1 MVDTKI
7 INRENHIGFLD
18 ALRGFLAFWVYY
30 GHLKMAS
37 IGREVFWGSPALA
50 VDGFMIL
57 SGFLMAYH
65 WARREKKFSTFWA
78 QTKDFYLRRFF
89 RIAPLYYLLVS
100 IEFLWQEELFYVKS
114 TVNKIITPAWAGIVV
129 NFDKPVARTIDFA
142 NIFSHYSFAFGLIP
156 KYANSNLIPD
166 WSISLEMQ
174 FYLIFPFIVLLITS
188 MGSFSVTFISLLA
201 AITTN
206 KFFGLYLDKGILWNF
221 PQPSFLLFKINFF
234 LAGMALA
241 YAYLSKDAKRRIAW
255 LFLVAI
261 SLYDA
266 STRVQIIAAALTFM
280 LMFDFDKNEFFN
292 RIGSWKVSK
301 FFGDTSY
308 SLYLLHLLIMYPIL
322 YFLFQQ
328 DWYFGLS
335 TYVRF
340 FVSLVIISP
349 VVYGLSYL
357 LHRIIEIPGI
367 LLGKKVAQRVNSHRS

>member
-1 MVDTKI
+1 MVDTEI

-100 IEFLWQEELFYVKS
+100 IEFLWQEELFSIKS
-114 TVNKIITPAWAGIVV
+114 AVNKIISPAWAGIVL
-129 NFDKPVARTIDFA
+129 NFDNPVARDIDFV
-142 NIFSHYSFAFGLIP
+142 NIFSHYSFVFGLIP

-174 FYLIFPFIVLLITS
+174 FYLIFPFIVLLITR
-188 MGSFSVTFISLLA
+188 MGSFSVTFLSLLA

-255 LFLVAI
+255 LVLVAI

-280 LMFDFDKNEFFN
+280 LMF
-292 RIGSWKVSK
+292 
-301 FFGDTSY
+301 FGDTSY

-322 YFLFQQ
+322 NILFQQ
-328 DWYFGLS
+328 DWYFELS

-349 VVYGLSYL
+349 IVYCLSYL
-357 LHRIIEIPGI
+357 LYRVIEMPGI
-367 LLGKKVAQRVNSHRS
+367 LLGKKVAQRVKSQRA

>member
-7 INRENHIGFLD
+7 IDRENHIGFLD
-18 ALRGFLAFWVYY
+18 ILRGFLAFWVYY

-37 IGREVFWGSPALA
+37 IGREVFLGTPALA

-78 QTKDFYLRRFF
+78 QVKDFYLRRFF

-100 IEFLWQEELFYVKS
+100 IEFLWQTKLFSMKNA
-114 TVNKIITPAWAGIVV
+114 VNKVVSPAWAGIVV
-129 NFDKPVARTIDFA
+129 NFDNPVVRDINLA
-142 NIFSHYSFAFGLIP
+142 NIISHYSFTFGLIP
-156 KYANSNLIPD
+156 RFANSNLIPD

-174 FYLIFPFIVLLITS
+174 FYLLFPFIVLLITRF
-188 MGSFSVTFISLLA
+188 GSFSVTFFSLLA
-201 AITTN
+201 AIATN

-221 PQPSFLLFKINFF
+221 PQPSFILFKINFF

-280 LMFDFDKNEFFN
+280 LMLDFDKNEIFN
-292 RIGSWKVSK
+292 RIGSWKISK
-301 FFGDTSY
+301 FFSDTSY

-322 YFLFQQ
+322 NILFQQ
-328 DWYFGLS
+328 DWYFELS
-335 TYVRF
+335 TYTRF
-340 FVSLVIISP
+340 FMSLAIISP
-349 VVYGLSYL
+349 IVYGLSYL
-357 LHRIIEIPGI
+357 LHRTIEIPGI
-367 LLGKKVAQRVNSHRS
+367 LLGKKVASLGNSQRS

>member
-1 MVDTKI
+1 MIDKEI
-7 INRENHIGFLD
+7 KNSKNYIGFLD
-18 ALRGFLAFWVYY
+18 ALRGFLAFWVFY

-37 IGREVFWGSPALA
+37 IGREVLWGSPALA

-65 WARREKKFSTFWA
+65 WARRENKFSTFWA

-100 IEFLWQEELFYVKS
+100 IEFLWQEELFYIKS
-114 TVNKIITPAWAGIVV
+114 VVNKIITPAWAGIVV
-129 NFDKPVARTIDFA
+129 NFDIPVARTIDFA
-142 NIFSHYSFAFGLIP
+142 NIFSHYSFTFGLIP

-241 YAYLSKDAKRRIAW
+241 YAYLSKDTKRRIAW
-255 LFLVAI
+255 LFLVVI

-292 RIGSWKVSK
+292 RLGSWKISK

-349 VVYGLSYL
+349 IVYGLSYL

-367 LLGKKVAQRVNSHRS
+367 LLGKKVAQRVNSHRA